1 MDKKMGQKVRM
12 VRKLKGFSQEYMA
25 HALGMSQRGYS
36 KLERDE
42 TRLDWERIT
51 QIAKLF
57 EMEPLD
63 LVSFDDNL
71 IFNNCTQ
78 SGKIINSQLH
88 SVQNEKLIAQYEER
102 IKHLE
107 AEVGFLRDELRARRG

>member
-12 VRKLKGFSQEYMA
+12 VRELKGFSQEYMA

-78 SGKIINSQLH
+78 SGKFNQFYNQ
-88 SVQNEKLIAQYEER
+88 VPEKLIAQYEER

>member
-12 VRKLKGFSQEYMA
+12 VRELKGFSQEYMA
-25 HALGMSQRGYS
+25 HSLGMSQRGYS

-42 TRLDWERIT
+42 SKLDWERIT

-71 IFNNCTQ
+71 IFNHCTQ
-78 SGKIINSQLH
+78 SGKFNQFYNQ
-88 SVQNEKLIAQYEER
+88 VPEKLIAQYEER
-102 IKHLE
+102 ITHLE
-107 AEVGFLRDELRARRG
+107 ADVAFLREELRARR

>member
-12 VRKLKGFSQEYMA
+12 VRELKGFSQEYMA
-25 HALGMSQRGYS
+25 HSLGMSQRGYS

-42 TRLDWERIT
+42 SKLDWERIT

-71 IFNNCTQ
+71 VFNNCTQ

-88 SVQNEKLIAQYEER
+88 NSQNEKLIAQYEER
-102 IKHLE
+102 ITHLE
-107 AEVGFLRDELRARRG
+107 ADVAFLREELRARR

>member
-12 VRKLKGFSQEYMA
+12 VRELKGFSQEYMA
-25 HALGMSQRGYS
+25 HSLGMSQRGYS

-42 TRLDWERIT
+42 SKLDWERIT

-71 IFNNCTQ
+71 VFNNCTQ
-78 SGKIINSQLH
+78 SGKANNIYNQ
-88 SVQNEKLIAQYEER
+88 VPDKLIAQYEER
-102 IKHLE
+102 ITHLE
-107 AEVGFLRDELRARRG
+107 ADVAFLREELRARR

>member
-12 VRKLKGFSQEYMA
+12 VRELKGFSQEYMA
-25 HALGMSQRGYS
+25 HSLGMSQRGYS

-42 TRLDWERIT
+42 SKLDWERIT

-71 IFNNCTQ
+71 VFNNCTQ
-78 SGKIINSQLH
+78 SGKANNIYNQ
-88 SVQNEKLIAQYEER
+88 VPEKLIAQYEER
-102 IKHLE
+102 ITHLE
-107 AEVGFLRDELRARRG
+107 ADVAFLREELRARR

>member
-1 MDKKMGQKVRM
+1 M
-12 VRKLKGFSQEYMA
+12 VRELKGFSQEYMA

-71 IFNNCTQ
+71 VFNNCSQ
-78 SGKIINSQLH
+78 SGKANNIYNQ
-88 SVQNEKLIAQYEER
+88 VTEKLIAQYGER

-107 AEVGFLRDELRARRG
+107 AEVVFLREELRARRG